1 MKRDRAVWYYR
12 RGGETHGP
20 VSWAEIERV
29 GAEDER
35 LRVARAGDESW
46 STIAEVR
53 EQHPGLAIAGE
64 SRWRVIASADEDAE
78 TSDEVGERDW
88 QETEDDEQ
96 DWIPHEAS
104 GAGRKPRR
112 MPHVGMRPEPGVGTW
127 LRQAGSVV
135 FSDPASFVLAGI
147 LASVISSVTMGIAA
161 PAMIAGMFILA
172 IRKYRGDIVSATD
185 VVDGFA
191 IFIPALI
198 VLAVEALVG
207 GAPIAGIMALL
218 DAAGLSDGLV
228 QIAGAAG
235 AFVTWTFV
243 GAALFWALPLVAD
256 RGLGG
261 IEAIVASWEIT
272 RERYWLYVGLQVIV
286 LAIGYLGGLTCLG
299 WVIAMPY
306 MSAFVACAYA
316 WRFSEDY
323 AGG

>member
-64 SRWRVIASADEDAE
+64 SRWRVIASANEDAE

-88 QETEDDEQ
+88 RETEDDEQ

-104 GAGRKPRR
+104 
-112 MPHVGMRPEPGVGTW
+112 
-127 LRQAGSVV
+127 
-135 FSDPASFVLAGI
+135 
-147 LASVISSVTMGIAA
+147 
-161 PAMIAGMFILA
+161 
-172 IRKYRGDIVSATD
+172 
-185 VVDGFA
+185 
-191 IFIPALI
+191 
-198 VLAVEALVG
+198 
-207 GAPIAGIMALL
+207 
-218 DAAGLSDGLV
+218 
-228 QIAGAAG
+228 G

-261 IEAIVASWEIT
+261 IEAIVASWQIT
-272 RERYWLYVGLQVIV
+272 RERYWLCVGLQVIV
-286 LAIGYLGGLTCLG
+286 VAIGYLGWLTCFG
-299 WVIAMPY
+299 WAIAMPY

-323 AGG
+323 AVG